1 MGKTK
6 NFAVPLQATNNDNM
20 AKKKKQTHK
29 QPPMSPDKYIRE
41 KGRLLPVEA
50 CYVNADWKESG
61 LAHVTVARRHAGGTY
76 TLGMYLTD
84 TFCLGVKDTFYHFSI
99 SDEDYEELLDN
110 MEDTY
115 GGLQQISYEEA
126 HNLIYGAIAFAEEAG
141 IHPHKGFA
149 TTQYLLEE
157 DTEDVPLI
165 EYEYG
170 RDGKHYLFT
179 RTRQEAARY
188 LPILRKH
195 LGDNFDYVVQPYDED
210 EDEDEDE
217 DDEEYGDDE
226 KLSPDVMSRLYEF
239 FKKTEKSKQDLV
251 PYTYQHPEY
260 PKELKVDT
268 PWLHDL
274 LKDPDHY
281 LGLTD
286 KALDR
291 VLALPHGS
299 LRHDLEQIILWETGR
314 TCEQQPD
321 DDALDSTLANALI
334 LLGEVGDE
342 HSLDVVLE
350 TLRQTYLFYDYHI
363 GDCGEYMYP
372 ATLYLLGKNHLDKL
386 YAFMEE
392 TGLDSYSRYWVTDA
406 MVQLVRREPER
417 RPEAIEWY
425 RRLLKL
431 YAEKMSAH
439 TCCDSTLFDFV
450 VGDLIELQ
458 ATELMPEIK
467 AVYNTGEGGALDY
480 ETYPKVVKAME
491 EEPLQRKSEKGKL
504 PPLDVRKRFH
514 EFRALRVEMGERE
527 V

>member
-210 EDEDEDE
+210 E
-217 DDEEYGDDE
+217 
-226 KLSPDVMSRLYEF
+226 
-239 FKKTEKSKQDLV
+239 
-251 PYTYQHPEY
+251 
-260 PKELKVDT
+260 
-268 PWLHDL
+268 
-274 LKDPDHY
+274 
-281 LGLTD
+281 
-286 KALDR
+286 
-291 VLALPHGS
+291 
-299 LRHDLEQIILWETGR
+299 
-314 TCEQQPD
+314 
-321 DDALDSTLANALI
+321 
-334 LLGEVGDE
+334 
-342 HSLDVVLE
+342 
-350 TLRQTYLFYDYHI
+350 
-363 GDCGEYMYP
+363 
-372 ATLYLLGKNHLDKL
+372 
-386 YAFMEE
+386 
-392 TGLDSYSRYWVTDA
+392 
-406 MVQLVRREPER
+406 RRE
-417 RPEAIEWY
+417 
-425 RRLLKL
+425 
-431 YAEKMSAH
+431 
-439 TCCDSTLFDFV
+439 
-450 VGDLIELQ
+450 
-458 ATELMPEIK
+458 
-467 AVYNTGEGGALDY
+467 
-480 ETYPKVVKAME
+480 
-491 EEPLQRKSEKGKL
+491 
-504 PPLDVRKRFH
+504 
-514 EFRALRVEMGERE
+514 
-527 V
+527 